1 MTTPT
6 TPAVLTAAVDLPG
19 ETPAEIIAAPDHASR
34 EVSARSAG
42 AHAFVEELPEAYHTP
57 VADGGI
63 RLSESQRLRLAVARL
78 LAQDPPTVVFEDPTA
93 GLDPAGEAACLPGL
107 AALARGRE
115 VRVGHA
121 SPAVRAVAEQEIP
134 PDAGRPPTPPKD
146 TALPSLARLL
156 DPVAMAPL
164 LGSLLVDEQVPDVR
178 VRTVRYKPGNNVVV
192 QYDVRTGSGWHTAVA
207 FSRAG
212 ARLHRKRKQAD
223 NRKRAS
229 QAVDRTPARTALGY
243 LAEVSALVQWLPLDI
258 RLKLLADRPERI
270 GERLNNKGI
279 PADPAEPELLRYW
292 PRRRAV
298 VKYGPHILKVYRDRL
313 DFEDARRALRLATR
327 LEAVHVPAYEGSFT
341 SRQTTVQEWVPGH
354 TPSLWP
360 GSSEPAGELLAALH
374 GDAHLHVPKVTAR
387 NVLRKAAVRADFVT
401 RLLPDLQ
408 FEVDALLADLRLTA
422 PDLPR
427 VTSHGNFHAGQLLEG
442 PSGLVL
448 LDVDR
453 LCRAAAAYDL
463 ASYVSHAVFGRPG
476 DTEVLE
482 ATLDS
487 LVKGYGAQPPGL
499 DWYLSA
505 CLLRRASV
513 PFRFQD
519 EHWPEASTALVHLA
533 REVLR

>member
-1 MTTPT
+1 MTTQAAR
-6 TPAVLTAAVDLPG
+6 AVLTASPELPG
-19 ETPAEIIAAPDHASR
+19 ETPAEMIAAPDHASR
-34 EVSARSAG
+34 VDAARSAG

-57 VADGGI
+57 VGPGGI
-63 RLSESQRLRLAVARL
+63 VLTDSQRLRLAVARL
-78 LAQDPPTVVFEDPTA
+78 LAEDPSAVVFEDPTA
-93 GLDPAGEAACLPGL
+93 GLDAAGEAACLPGL

-115 VRVGHA
+115 VRVGDA
-121 SPAVRAVAEQEIP
+121 SPAVRAVAERDTPPAASRPPAP
-134 PDAGRPPTPPKD
+134 PDDP
-146 TALPSLARLL
+146 ALPSLSHLL

-178 VRTVRYKPGNNVVV
+178 VQSVRYKPGNSVVV
-192 QYDVRTGSGWHTAVA
+192 RYDVRTGSGWHTAVA
-207 FSRAG
+207 FARAG

-229 QAVDRTPARTALGY
+229 RAVDRTPARKALGY
-243 LAEVSALVQWLPLDI
+243 IDEVSALVQWLPLDI

-279 PADPAEPELLRYW
+279 PTDPAEPELLRYW

-313 DFEDARRALRLATR
+313 DFEDARQALRLAAR
-327 LEAVHVPAYEGSFT
+327 LEEVHVPAYEGSFT
-341 SRQTTVQEWVPGH
+341 ARQATVQEWVPGH
-354 TPSLWP
+354 SASLWP
-360 GSSEPAGELLAALH
+360 GSSEAAGEALNALH
-374 GDAHLHVPKVTAR
+374 DESHLKLPKVTAR
-387 NVLRKAAVRADFVT
+387 HLLAKAAVRADFVT

-422 PDLPR
+422 PKLPR
-427 VTSHGNFHAGQLLEG
+427 VISHGNFHAGQLLAG
-442 PSGLVL
+442 PAGLVV

-463 ASYVSHAVFGRPG
+463 ASYVSHTVFGRPG
-476 DTEVLE
+476 DREVLE
-482 ATLDS
+482 SSLDS
-487 LVKGYGAQPPGL
+487 LVKGYGARPPGL
-499 DWYLSA
+499 EWYLST

-519 EHWPEASTALVHLA
+519 EHWPEASTELVHLA